1 MAQDAAGVSG
11 LAQMLEQR
19 AAARRE
25 RIAAALRDEG
35 VEAAVEG
42 EAVRARGRSLR
53 DRWMRELPLRDAGRG
68 S

>member
-1 MAQDAAGVSG
+1 MSG
-11 LAQMLEQR
+11 LERMVEQR
-19 AAARRE
+19 AAAWRE

-35 VEAAVEG
+35 ADAAVEG

-53 DRWMRELPLRDAGRG
+53 DRWMRELALREAGRG